1 MLEVG
6 DIVRIADEET
16 IRKYPECR
24 DGVYNVDGLGWLP
37 GMMKY
42 CGKEFKVVE
51 VYTKYN
57 GAYRPEVRD
66 DNYYEVRLDIEGR
79 GWHFNEAM
87 LNLDSVAP
95 PPEINFNL
103 LFSY

>member
-1 MLEVG
+1 MLKVG
-6 DIVRIADEET
+6 DIVRVADEET
-16 IRKYPECR
+16 IRKYPVCR
-24 DGVYNVDGLGWLP
+24 DGVYNIDNLGWPP

-42 CGKEFKVVE
+42 CGKEFEVVE

-57 GAYRPEVRD
+57 GVYHPEVRD
-66 DNYYEVRLDIEGR
+66 DNYYEVRLDIDR

-87 LNLDSVAP
+87 LDLDYVAS
-95 PPEINFNL
+95 PPEIDFDL